1 MNAGRMQIGEVAER
15 VGLSLRTIRH
25 YEEVGLVRPSGRSK
39 GGFRLYTEDDV
50 QRLARIKRMK
60 PLEFSLEEMRDL
72 LTVMTALADPST
84 PPTRRAALTET
95 LEGYL
100 AAAESRVTALR
111 EQLQIAEGFAED
123 LRCHRRRHA
132 RPHRC
137 PVPDAGA
144 VRPVPDAGAVRDG
157 GPGGCVAVRTCGEGV
172 DQAQEL
178 DG

>member
-72 LTVMTALADPST
+72 LSVMTTLADPST
-84 PPTRRAALTET
+84 PPTRRAALIET

-123 LRCHRRRHA
+123 LRSHLRRHGRHA
-132 RPHRC
+132 RPHRAA
-137 PVPDAGA
+137 VPDAGS
-144 VRPVPDAGAVRDG
+144 VRG
-157 GPGGCVAVRTCGEGV
+157 GVPGGCVAVRTCGEGV
-172 DQAQEL
+172 DQAQEF